1 MGRISWYSLM
11 YPRNRPLWTLALLE
25 TAEELGDARA
35 RARAAQAALADQA
48 ALAESEAQARA
59 LRQEREKRQAQAAAE
74 GDRLVA
80 AIRVA
85 EQRISAEFARML
97 EVARQAG
104 FTVVDTDAWKVVTA
118 PDGRQVLALKAAP
131 RTIPELRQARGWL
144 IAGGV
149 PLPAPAAR

>member
-1 MGRISWYSLM
+1 MGRISWYSFM
-11 YPRNRPLWTLALLE
+11 YPRNRPLRTLALLE

-35 RARAAQAALADQA
+35 DVRRAQA
-48 ALAESEAQARA
+48 ALAESEAQVRA
-59 LRQEREKRQAQAAAE
+59 LRQEREEREKRRAEAAAE
-74 GDRLVA
+74 GDRLFA

-85 EQRISAEFARML
+85 EQRIGAEFARML

-118 PDGRQVLALKAAP
+118 PDGRQVLALKTAP
-131 RTIPELRQARGWL
+131 RTIPELRQAGGWL

-149 PLPAPAAR
+149 PLPAPVAR

>member
-25 TAEELGDARA
+25 TAEELGDARTSA
-35 RARAAQAALADQA
+35 RQAQA